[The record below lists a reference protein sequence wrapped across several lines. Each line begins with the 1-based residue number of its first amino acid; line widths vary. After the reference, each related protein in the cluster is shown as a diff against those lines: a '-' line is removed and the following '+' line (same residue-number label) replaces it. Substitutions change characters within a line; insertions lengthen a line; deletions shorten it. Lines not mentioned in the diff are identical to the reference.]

1 MNHWI
6 TVSHNNWIVYK
17 TVDVNE
23 KAKKNLYLEINRK
36 LKGIQ
41 KQTPST
47 SDKVEILSTTI

>member
-6 TVSHNNWIVYK
+6 TIGHNNWIVYK

-23 KAKKNLYLEINRK
+23 EAKKNLYLEINRK

-47 SDKVEILSTTI
+47 SDKIEILSTTI